1 MTFQSTKNII
11 PASVNININ
20 SVVLAPINVKPRGG
34 GGGRPGIGGRFN
46 LGSLPVVGNI
56 DRRSRPVVGSFD
68 FDSWGPGPQ
77 SWTPSWIR
85 GAETAGK

>member
-20 SVVLAPINVKPRGG
+20 SVVLAPINVKPQGGGG

-68 FDSWGPGPQ
+68 F
-77 SWTPSWIR
+77 
-85 GAETAGK
+85 